1 MVAVVMYCNAMNS
14 VHSFDFKAVPQK
26 LRL

>member
-1 MVAVVMYCNAMNS
+1 MYCNAMNS